1 MRLLLI
7 VSLLLNGV
15 LGVRVFLR
23 RPAAAPLVLAAL
35 APDDPTLAAN
45 GAVQRENTA
54 PATPEATPASPPAP
68 ALSWQGVESADYHQY
83 AANLRASGCPEDVIR
98 DIIRADVQKLYARRA
113 NAIRGESKAREFWQ
127 KSTNQR
133 PPPQQMEQLTALG
146 KEQQAL
152 LKSVLGIVPSRQS
165 VTDAVYLQTD
175 RRIAELG
182 WLPEAKRAAARRA
195 FEEANLREQGFAVVT
210 SERDPF
216 VQEKKMVDARVA
228 LLTDVLSPAELEEY
242 RLRSSPTAR
251 RLATETKYLDL
262 SYEDFQRIL
271 QASDDLGPVGDSL
284 FRYNEQRLKAL
295 RALLGDARGEEFE
308 RKTDFNYDGAR
319 DATTRLNLPADTAD
333 RVWQIKR
340 DAIAVARQV
349 QADAAL
355 SNAEKEQRYQSMR
368 LGIRATLLELLGQDG
383 FDLTQHR
390 NSIWLDLLG
399 NLEQ

>member
-54 PATPEATPASPPAP
+54 PATPEATPASAPAP

-83 AANLRASGCPEDVIR
+83 VANLRAIGCPEDVIR
-98 DIIRADVQKLYARRA
+98 DLVTADVKQLFARRA
-113 NAIRGESKAREFWQ
+113 KAIRGESKPREYWQ
-127 KSTNQR
+127 KSSNQR
-133 PPPQQMEQLTALG
+133 PPPPQMEQLTALG
-146 KEQQAL
+146 KEQQEL

-165 VTDAVYLQTD
+165 LTDAVYLQTD

-195 FEEANLREQGFAVVT
+195 FEEANLREQEFAVLT
-210 SERDPF
+210 SEDDPF
-216 VQEKKMVDARVA
+216 VQEKKMLDARVA
-228 LLTDVLSPAELEEY
+228 RLTAVLSPAELEEY

-251 RLATETKYLDL
+251 RLSTETKYLDL
-262 SYEDFQRIL
+262 SYEDFQKIL
-271 QASDDLGPVGDSL
+271 KVSDDLGPVEGSP
-284 FRYNEQRLKAL
+284 FRYNEKRLKAL
-295 RALLGDARGEEFE
+295 RPVLGDAGAEEFE

-319 DATTRLNLPADTAD
+319 DATTRLNLPEDTAD

-340 DAIAVARQV
+340 DAIAAARQI
-349 QADAAL
+349 QANGSL
-355 SNAEKEQRYQSMR
+355 SAAEKEQRYQSMR
-368 LGIRATLLELLGQDG
+368 QAIRATLLELLGQDG
-383 FDLTQHR
+383 FALTQRR